1 MMKIIDNLIAL
12 RILTLLTTPFDKT
25 DAFKLGIIDETG
37 KVLRKFDTLKTSE
50 EKDSVNYLKRLVFN
64 LKRMMNMI
72 PGGDNRIKNIA
83 AAMYLIKES
92 YLNDVDENLINEK
105 FMELVTNNRL
115 LEEEIQVIEF
125 LPLLETTYGR
135 TIN

>member
-92 YLNDVDENLINEK
+92 YINDVDENLINEK
-105 FMELVTNNRL
+105 FMELVTSNRL

>member
-1 MMKIIDNLIAL
+1 MKIIDNLIAL